1 MTQEDGQSWGRYPRA
16 VQQLLPLE
24 RRTSPM
30 PSFVGTAL
38 PRGNGCSYGDSCL
51 NHEGNLLLARP
62 LDRFVAFDPSSGILR
77 CEPGVTLQEVIAIA
91 LPHGWFLPVTP
102 GTGRVTVGGAIA
114 NDVHGKNHH
123 RMGTFG
129 CHVIAFELLR
139 SDGSR
144 HVLRADSRGGLFDA
158 TIGGLGLTGLITWA
172 ELQLRRVSGPMVDAE
187 CIRFGRLE
195 DFFTLS
201 MESDARYEY
210 TVAWI
215 DCLAR
220 GKSLGRGCFF
230 RGNHAGPA
238 HHPENMR
245 RRAEFSI
252 PVTPPFPIVNRV
264 GLRLF
269 NALYYWRQS
278 ARSGSS
284 LAHYH
289 DFFYPLDSIGSWN
302 RMYGPR
308 GFMQHQCVLPPETA
322 REAVAELLTEAS
334 GSTGS
339 FLVVLKEF
347 GAIASPGMLSFP
359 RQGTTLALDFAN
371 NGRRV
376 LRLLDRMNR
385 IVEAAGG
392 AIYPAKDAQMSASVF
407 RAGYPRWHEFSEWID
422 PRFSSGFWRRVS
434 E

>member
-1 MTQEDGQSWGRYPRA
+1 
-16 VQQLLPLE
+16 
-24 RRTSPM
+24 M

-62 LDRFVAFDPSSGILR
+62 LDRFISFDPSNGILR
-77 CEPGVTLQEVIAIA
+77 CEPGVTLEEVIAIA
-91 LPHGWFLPVTP
+91 LPHRWFLPVTP

-129 CHVIAFELLR
+129 CHVTAFELLR

-144 HVLRADSRGGLFDA
+144 HVLRADSERGLFDA
-158 TIGGLGLTGLITWA
+158 TIGGLGLTGLVTWA
-172 ELQLRRVSGPMVDAE
+172 ELQLRRVSGPMVDFE

-195 DFFTLS
+195 DFFALS
-201 MESDARYEY
+201 MESEADYEY

-230 RGNHAGPA
+230 RGNHASQA
-238 HHPENMR
+238 HHSGSGR
-245 RRAEFSI
+245 RRAALSI
-252 PVTPPFPIVNRV
+252 PVKPPFPIINRM

-269 NALYYWRQS
+269 NAFYYWRQS
-278 ARSGSS
+278 AKSRSS
-284 LAHYH
+284 LAHYR
-289 DFFYPLDSIGSWN
+289 DFFYPLDGLGDWN
-302 RMYGPR
+302 RLYGPR
-308 GFMQHQCVLPPETA
+308 GFMQHQSVLPPETA
-322 REAVAELLTEAS
+322 RDAVAELLAEAS
-334 GSTGS
+334 GSVGS

-359 RQGTTLALDFAN
+359 RRGTTLALDFAN

-376 LRLLDRMNR
+376 LDLLDRMNR

-392 AIYPAKDAQMSASVF
+392 AVYPAKDARMSARVF